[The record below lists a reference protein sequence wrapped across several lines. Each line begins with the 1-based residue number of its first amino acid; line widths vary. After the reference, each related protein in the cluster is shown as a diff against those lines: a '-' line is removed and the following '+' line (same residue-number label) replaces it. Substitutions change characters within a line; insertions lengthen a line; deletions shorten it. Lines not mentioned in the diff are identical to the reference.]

1 MTPGATGQGENGVYG
16 GRGRRRPGRG
26 LAVRSWWKEERR
38 AMPSARAM
46 APTAIALVLSLA
58 ALVGLDAARRLET
71 IRARREGE
79 RRETL
84 AIVGVQLSA
93 MERIALD
100 WANWDEIYDF
110 MGGLQPDFV
119 AENLDTA
126 ALFKGVAVLG
136 LLEPGGLPRLSY
148 GLRGLDDPRSRPL
161 IECAR
166 SNLNRLSDSRRTLRL
181 ACRTGDGTLYFGV
194 LTGIHDAARRL
205 QPRGS
210 LVYFERLQQEAFG
223 PAINRQLQRL
233 SRQLVWLPVEDLR
246 SAPLD
251 PLEIQPPIHGPQG
264 KALALRRPTL
274 LPELVPM
281 VLKDLLWILGFALL
295 LWAVRMQLL
304 LERRRQLLRQR
315 QLEQRSNRRIRR
327 ASHELDQLLAQLG
340 MGFRET
346 GNDREVMARLIRPE
360 ESGDSP
366 PADADMEIKLELF
379 ANRFQHFLDRARSL
393 ALLDTLTKL
402 PNRRFFMERL
412 ELEAERHRHSGQPFG
427 ILFVDIDKFKD
438 INDTY
443 GHSVGDGAL
452 VLVAQ
457 RLAQLIRPCDFL
469 ARYGGDEFAVLMDLS
484 EGADQS
490 REALLGA
497 CESLALRIS
506 NGFGDAVTAEVE
518 GHRLEIGLSIGAALV
533 DPDDDSVESAMRRS
547 DLAMYRAKQA
557 RHGRVA
563 IIDTAEGTTDLDT
576 YALYG
581 ELMQAVREGALDVVF
596 QPVVDGTG
604 MIHSVEALAR
614 WHHPERGP
622 IDPETFLGLAE
633 RHRQAM
639 AVGTSLIRQS
649 LAGFAPLARA
659 TPKLGL
665 ALNLAPSIL
674 SDPALG
680 EQLGPWLAEAGI
692 TAERVTIELTE
703 RSVLE
708 PTATVQANLDRIR
721 SLGMKLALDDFGTG
735 YSSLNLLSS
744 LKPDTVKIDQSFV
757 QAMENDPY
765 AHQIVS
771 LIAGLNPRMNLDI
784 VAEGVENFSSVELL
798 QSLGIQRF
806 QGYYFS
812 RPKTASQLLE
822 ELAVRPSTMG
832 TPS

>member
-1 MTPGATGQGENGVYG
+1 MV
-16 GRGRRRPGRG
+16 
-26 LAVRSWWKEERR
+26 
-38 AMPSARAM
+38 
-46 APTAIALVLSLA
+46 PTAIALVLSLA
-58 ALVGLDAARRLET
+58 TLVGLNMARRLET
-71 IRARREGE
+71 IRARHEGE
-79 RRETL
+79 RRESL

-100 WANWDEIYDF
+100 WANWDEIYGF

-119 AENLDTA
+119 AKNLETA
-126 ALFKGVAVLG
+126 NLFKGVAMLG

-148 GLRGLDDPRSRPL
+148 GVRGLNDPRSRPL

-166 SNLNRLSDSRRTLRL
+166 SNLNRLIESRRTVRV
-181 ACRTGDGTLYFGV
+181 ACRTGDGTLYLGV
-194 LTGIHDAARRL
+194 ITGIHDGAGRL

-210 LVYFERLQQEAFG
+210 LVYFERLQQKAFG
-223 PAINRQLQRL
+223 PVINRQLQRL
-233 SRQLVWLPVEDLR
+233 SRQLVWLPAEDLR

-251 PLEIQPPIHGPQG
+251 PLQIQPPIHGPQG
-264 KALALRRPTL
+264 QALALRRPPL

-281 VLKDLLWILGFALL
+281 VFNDLLWILGFALL
-295 LWAVRMQLL
+295 LWAVRMQLVL
-304 LERRRQLLRQR
+304 DRRRQLLRKR
-315 QLEQRSNRRIRR
+315 QLERRSNRRIRR
-327 ASHELDQLLAQLG
+327 ASQELDQLLAQLG

-346 GNDREVMARLIRPE
+346 GNDQEVMARLIRPE
-360 ESGDSP
+360 ESGALP
-366 PADADMEIKLELF
+366 PDADMEIKLELL
-379 ANRFQHFLDRARSL
+379 ADRFQHFLDRARSL
-393 ALLDTLTKL
+393 ALLDSLTKL
-402 PNRRFFMERL
+402 PNRRFFVERL
-412 ELEAERHRHSGQPFG
+412 ELEAERHRQTGQPFG

-457 RLAQLIRPCDFL
+457 RLSQLIRPCDFL

-490 REALLGA
+490 RAALLGA

-533 DPDDDSVESAMRRS
+533 DPDDASVESAMRRS
-547 DLAMYRAKQA
+547 DVAMYRAKQA

-563 IIDTAEGTTDLDT
+563 IFDTGDGVTDLDT

-596 QPVVDGTG
+596 QPVVDGQG
-604 MIHSVEALAR
+604 KIHSVEALAR

-639 AVGTSLIRQS
+639 AVGEALIHHS

-659 TPKLGL
+659 QPRLGL
-665 ALNLAPSIL
+665 ALNLAPSTL

-692 TAERVTIELTE
+692 AAERVTIELTE

-708 PTATVQANLDRIR
+708 PTPTVLANLNRIR

-735 YSSLNLLSS
+735 YSSLNLLNS

-757 QAMENDPY
+757 RAMENDPY

-771 LIAGLNPRMNLDI
+771 LIAGLNSRMNLDI
-784 VAEGVENFSSVELL
+784 VAEGVETLRSLELL
-798 QSLGIQRF
+798 QALGIDRF

-812 RPKTASQLLE
+812 RPKTTAALLE
-822 ELAVRPSTMG
+822 ELAVRPSTMV